1 MTPSRLLNR
10 KILATTASALLF
22 MGTALATQPT
32 FTEWHDMQVNELNRL
47 PVHTSHFAYENAAL
61 ALQGQRTAS
70 TRFLSLDGLWRFHWV
85 ENADQRPTNFFQT
98 AYDDSQ
104 WGTMPVPGMWELNG
118 KGDPVYVNIGF
129 AWRGYFDNNPPQ
141 VPIKENHVGSYRRQ
155 IVVPA
160 DWKGKQVIVHL
171 GSVTS
176 CVYLWM
182 NGHFV
187 GYTEDSKVAAEFDV
201 TPYVRPGKSN
211 LMAFQVFRWCDGSY
225 CEDQDFWRL
234 SGVARSSF
242 LYARPQQARLDDL
255 RVTPD
260 LDNHY
265 RNGTLR
271 IQARLTGEKATVDY
285 RLLDAQGREVATA
298 SGTEATINIDNP
310 LKWTAETPNLYT
322 LLATV
327 KHKGVVTEVV
337 PQRVGFRKVEIKGN
351 QLLLN
356 GQPIPIKGVNRHELD
371 PNGGYVVTR
380 ERMLQD
386 IQRMKEMNINA
397 VRTSHYPDDPL
408 WYDLC
413 DEYGIYVCAEAN
425 QESHGFGYDD
435 GAVSATPLFARQI
448 LERNQHNVSI
458 NFNHPS
464 VIIWSLG
471 NETKDGPNFTKAFE
485 WIKSQDSI
493 RPIQFERSEI
503 NGANT
508 EIFCPM
514 YYKQSDCETYCTDSR
529 FSRPLIQ
536 CEYSH
541 AMGNSCGGFKEYW
554 EAIRRY
560 PNYQGGFIWDFVDQ
574 ALHGTD
580 SQGRAIYKYGGDYN
594 THDPSDN
601 NFNCN
606 GLLDPDRRPH
616 PHAAEVTYYHQ
627 NIWTEAIDLANGRIA
642 IGNEFFF
649 SDLSDY
655 RMEWTLLDDGQ
666 QVQLGSIDRLDVEPQ
681 SSRQY
686 TLPLQLDRC
695 KGEVLLDI
703 RYVLKTAKP
712 LLPAGHVAA
721 HQQLVIAPWQPSEA
735 ATIQQGK
742 LAIDNSQPDVITIA
756 SDKCRID
763 FDRSTGWLCRYEVDK
778 HNLLA
783 NGGTLRP
790 NFWRAPTDNDM
801 GAGVH
806 RALAAWRNPSMQ
818 LTQIQADNDP
828 QRGAVVTAQY
838 TMPQTKTQLRLTYA
852 VTAEASITVDMA
864 MTVESDS
871 VSDLGMLR
879 YGMVMQLPHD
889 MGQSHYYGRGPLES
903 YADRKFSQHIGLY
916 SLTADEQFH
925 PYIRPQETG
934 THSDVRWWRQ
944 TDRHGFGLAV
954 TASKPFYAG
963 ALHYDIATLDE
974 GFEKHQRHPEQLP
987 TAAFTV
993 LAIDSEMAGVGG
1005 VDSWGMNGY
1014 ALPRYRVPYADKRFS
1029 FTITPIGMNQ

>member
-1 MTPSRLLNR
+1 MTLSRNMLITLVGTLLS
-10 KILATTASALLF
+10 TAA
-22 MGTALATQPT
+22 ALATQPT

-47 PVHTSHFAYENAAL
+47 PVHTSYFAYENATL

-70 TRFLSLDGLWRFHWV
+70 ARYLSLDGQWRFHWV
-85 ENADQRPTNFFQT
+85 ENADQRPDDFFKTNF
-98 AYDDSQ
+98 DDSQ

-129 AWRGYFDNNPPQ
+129 AWRGHFENNPPQ
-141 VPIKENHVGSYRRQ
+141 VPINENHVGTYRRHV
-155 IVVPA
+155 VVPA
-160 DWKGKQVIVHL
+160 DWKGKQMIVHL

-176 CVYLWM
+176 CVYLWV
-182 NGHFV
+182 NGQFV
-187 GYTEDSKVAAEFDV
+187 GYAEDSKVAAEFDV
-201 TPYVRPGKSN
+201 TPYMRPGKSN
-211 LMAFQVFRWCDGSY
+211 LIAFQVFRWCDGSY

-255 RVTPD
+255 RITPD
-260 LDNHY
+260 LDSDCH
-265 RNGTLR
+265 NGTLR
-271 IQARLTGEKATVDY
+271 IHAQLTSDKASVDY

-298 SGTEATINIDNP
+298 SGTDATINIDNP
-310 LKWTAETPNLYT
+310 QKWTAETPYLYT

-351 QLLLN
+351 QLLVN
-356 GQPIPIKGVNRHELD
+356 GQPILIKGVNRHELD
-371 PNGGYVVTR
+371 PNGGYVVSR
-380 ERMLQD
+380 ERMVQD
-386 IQRMKEMNINA
+386 IQRMKELNINA

-425 QESHGFGYDD
+425 QESHGFGYGD
-435 GAVSATPLFARQI
+435 GAVSATPLFERQI

-471 NETKDGPNFTKAFE
+471 NETKDGPNFTKAFN
-485 WIKSQDSI
+485 WIKSQDMS
-493 RPIQFERSEI
+493 RPIQSERAEFG
-503 NGANT
+503 NNT

-514 YYKQSDCETYCTDSR
+514 YYTQRDCEAYCADSR
-529 FSRPLIQ
+529 NTRPLIQ
-536 CEYSH
+536 CEYNH
-541 AMGNSCGGFKEYW
+541 AMGNSGGGFKEYW

-580 SQGRAIYKYGGDYN
+580 AQGRAIYTYGGDYN
-594 THDPSDN
+594 THDASDN

-606 GLLDPDRRPH
+606 GLLDADRRPH
-616 PHAAEVTYYHQ
+616 PHAGEVAYYHQ
-627 NIWTEAIDLANGRIA
+627 NIWTEAVDLANGRIA
-642 IGNEFFF
+642 IANEFFF
-649 SDLSDY
+649 SDLSNY
-655 RMEWTLLDDGQ
+655 RLEWTLLDNGRP
-666 QVQLGSIDRLDVEPQ
+666 VQSGVIDQLDVAPQ

-686 TLPLQLDRC
+686 TLPLQLEHLN
-695 KGEVLLDI
+695 GEELLNV
-703 RYVLKTAKP
+703 RYVLKAASP

-721 HQQLVIAPWQPSEA
+721 HQQLPIAPWQPSQHA
-735 ATIQQGK
+735 ATHQGT
-742 LAIDNSQPDVITIA
+742 LTIDNSRTDVVAIA
-756 SDKCRID
+756 GERCRID
-763 FDRSTGWLCRYEVDK
+763 FDRSTGWLCRYEVGN

-783 NGGTLRP
+783 RGGTLRP

-806 RALAAWRNPSMQ
+806 RKLAVWRHPTMQ
-818 LTQIQADNDP
+818 LTQLQANNDP
-828 QRGAVVTAQY
+828 QRGVVVTAHY

-852 VTAEASITVDMA
+852 VNADATIAVDMD
-864 MTVESDS
+864 MTIDGDT

-889 MGQSHYYGRGPLES
+889 MELSRYYGRGPLES
-903 YADRKFSQHIGLY
+903 YADRKLSQHIGLY
-916 SLTADEQFH
+916 ALSADQQFH
-925 PYIRPQETG
+925 PYVRPQETG

-944 TDRHGFGLAV
+944 TNRHGFGLAV
-954 TASKPFYAG
+954 KASQPFYAG

-974 GFEKHQRHPEQLP
+974 GDEKHQRHPEQLQP
-987 TAAFTV
+987 SPYTILT
-993 LAIDSEMAGVGG
+993 IDGEMAGVGG

-1014 ALPRYRVPYADKRFS
+1014 ALPKYRVPYAVKHFS
-1029 FTITPIGMNQ
+1029 FTLTPTGVNK